1 MEDNK
6 EIINDVAGDKKVD
19 KPEDKKVDKPEDKKP
34 EAKMFSQEEV
44 DKLIEKRLARE
55 KKKQDEAVAEAK
67 KLEQMNTEEKLK
79 YEYERKQAELDA
91 RIKELDKK
99 ELQNSSLDILTD
111 RGYSVDNSK
120 KLLDFLSYD
129 DADACKA
136 SIDTLDKV
144 LKDIIKSEVDSK
156 IKSSNISPKK
166 QSTPNPVDSEIA
178 KIRKAMGLK

>member
-19 KPEDKKVDKPEDKKP
+19 KPEDKKPEDKKP
-34 EAKMFSQEEV
+34 EAKIFSQEEV

-55 KKKQDEAVAEAK
+55 KKKQDEAIAEAK

-129 DADACKA
+129 DADKCKA

-166 QSTPNPVDSEIA
+166 QETPNPVDSEIA